1 MKNKIL
7 IIAVITA
14 ILISL
19 PFISRQESAQQASSG
34 YPWDITLHESGHT
47 SVFGL
52 TPGQT
57 SMRDVR
63 TIIGNDVKLA
73 LISTDDEAGSVEMY
87 YAHYTAGRLSGR
99 LIVVA
104 DLDQDAVLA
113 IKSRAMRS
121 GGEHIFRIHNDD
133 LNTVLQSPM
142 KGLTF
147 IPIVDLDDAIIQ
159 QRFGKPSEIVSH
171 ATLKHYL
178 YPQKGLDVVLDDNGK
193 EVLQYVA
200 PKQFE
205 QLVLPLRQ

>member
-1 MKNKIL
+1 MKNKLL
-7 IIAVITA
+7 IIVVVAV

-19 PFISRQESAQQASSG
+19 PFISRQQSTEQATYG
-34 YPWDITLHESGHT
+34 YPWDITLLESGHA

-57 SMRDVR
+57 RMSDVR
-63 TIIGNDVKLA
+63 TIIGNDMKLA
-73 LISTDDEAGSVEMY
+73 LISTDDEPGSVEMY
-87 YAHYTAGRLSGR
+87 YSHYTAGRLTGR

-104 DLDQDAVLA
+104 DLDQETVAS
-113 IKSRAMRS
+113 IRSRAIRS
-121 GGEHIFRIHNDD
+121 GGEHLFRIHNDD
-133 LNTVLQSPM
+133 LNTVLQALV
-142 KGLTF
+142 KGMTF
-147 IPIVDLDDAIIQ
+147 IPIVDLDDAIIR
-159 QRFGKPSEIVSH
+159 QRFGQPSEIVSH

-205 QLVLPLRQ
+205 QLVIPLR